1 MVSSAALVMPLKS
14 FGSGKGRLS
23 PVLDAAARERLSRE
37 CAERVVAAAA
47 GLAVV
52 VVTDGAHDTAT
63 DVREWAHSRLVAC
76 ISQSTTGLN
85 GAVAD
90 GVAWARE
97 QGFANAVVAHSDV
110 PLACDVHPFIDEDS
124 IVIVPD
130 AAHDGTNLLSLPT
143 NAAFTFHYGPG
154 SFRLHVDEAMRRG
167 FAPRIALSDEWSLD
181 LDNPEDLNDERVREV
196 FPWLPTSPASPR

>member
-1 MVSSAALVMPLKS
+1 VVSSAALVMPLKS

-23 PVLDAAARERLSRE
+23 PVLDGAARERLSRE

-52 VVTDGAHDTAT
+52 VVTDDAN
-63 DVREWAHSRLVAC
+63 DVREWAQLRSIAC
-76 ISQSTTGLN
+76 IAQSSAGLN

-90 GVAWARE
+90 GVAWART

-110 PLACDVHPFIDEDS
+110 PLACDVHPFIDEGNV
-124 IVIVPD
+124 VIVPD
-130 AAHDGTNLLSLPT
+130 ANNDGTNLMSLPT
-143 NAAFTFHYGPG
+143 DAAFTFHYGPG

-181 LDNPEDLNDERVREV
+181 LDNPEDLNDKRIREV

>member
-23 PVLDAAARERLSRE
+23 PVLDGAARERLSRE

-52 VVTDGAHDTAT
+52 VVTDDAN
-63 DVREWAHSRLVAC
+63 DVRDWAHMRSIAC
-76 ISQSTTGLN
+76 ITQSTMGLN

-90 GVAWARE
+90 GVAWART

-110 PLACDVHPFIDEDS
+110 PLACDVHPFIDEGNV
-124 IVIVPD
+124 VIVPD
-130 AAHDGTNLLSLPT
+130 ANNDGTNLMSLPT
-143 NAAFTFHYGPG
+143 DAAFTFHYGPG

-181 LDNPEDLNDERVREV
+181 LDNPEDLNDKRIREV

>member
-23 PVLDAAARERLSRE
+23 PVLDAAGRERLSRE

-52 VVTDGAHDTAT
+52 VVTDDAN
-63 DVREWAHSRLVAC
+63 DVREWAHLRSIDC
-76 ISQSTTGLN
+76 IAQSTTGLN

-90 GVAWARE
+90 GVAWARTR
-97 QGFANAVVAHSDV
+97 GFAHAVVAHSDV
-110 PLACDVHPFIDEDS
+110 PLACDVRRFIDEGNV
-124 IVIVPD
+124 VIVPD
-130 AAHDGTNLLSLPT
+130 AANDGTNLMSLPT
-143 NAAFTFHYGPG
+143 DATFTFHYGPG
-154 SFRLHVDEAMRRG
+154 SFRLHVDEAMLRG

-181 LDNPEDLNDERVREV
+181 LDNPEDLNDKRIREV

>member
-37 CAERVVAAAA
+37 CADRVVAAAA

-52 VVTDGAHDTAT
+52 VVTDDAN
-63 DVREWAHSRLVAC
+63 DVREWAHLRSIEC
-76 ISQSTTGLN
+76 IAQSTTGLN

-90 GVAWARE
+90 GVAWART

-110 PLACDVHPFIDEDS
+110 PLACDVRPFIDEGNV
-124 IVIVPD
+124 VIVPD
-130 AAHDGTNLLSLPT
+130 AANDGTNLMSLPT
-143 NAAFTFHYGPG
+143 DAAFTFHYGPG

-181 LDNPEDLNDERVREV
+181 LDNPEDLNDERIREV

>member
-23 PVLDAAARERLSRE
+23 PVLDGAARERLSRE

-52 VVTDGAHDTAT
+52 VVTDDAN
-63 DVREWAHSRLVAC
+63 DVHEWAHLRSIAC
-76 ISQSTTGLN
+76 IAQSSAGLN

-90 GVAWARE
+90 GVAWART

-110 PLACDVHPFIDEDS
+110 PLACDVHPFIDEGNV
-124 IVIVPD
+124 VIVPD
-130 AAHDGTNLLSLPT
+130 ANNDGTNLMSLPT
-143 NAAFTFHYGPG
+143 DAAFTFHYGPG

-181 LDNPEDLNDERVREV
+181 LDNPEDLNDKRIREV

>member
-23 PVLDAAARERLSRE
+23 PVLDAVARERLSRE

-52 VVTDGAHDTAT
+52 VVTDDAN
-63 DVREWAHSRLVAC
+63 DVHEWARLRSIEC
-76 ISQSTTGLN
+76 IAQSTTGLN

-90 GVAWARE
+90 GVAWTRTH
-97 QGFANAVVAHSDV
+97 GFANAVIAHSDV
-110 PLACDVHPFIDEDS
+110 PLACDVRRFIDEGNV
-124 IVIVPD
+124 VIVPD
-130 AAHDGTNLLSLPT
+130 AANDGTNLMSLPAD
-143 NAAFTFHYGPG
+143 AAFTFHYGPG

-181 LDNPEDLNDERVREV
+181 LDNPEDLNDERIREV